1 MSDDKPTL
9 VDAIEG
15 YEIIVALR
23 SVENFKQVKIIRL
36 HLNRVGGAHVTRP
49 EDLIRQIED
58 AVFLNEE
65 GVK

>member
-1 MSDDKPTL
+1 MSNGKPELATPI
-9 VDAIEG
+9 DG
-15 YEIIVALR
+15 YELLVVR
-23 SVENFKQVKIIRL
+23 REPNTHKQVKVIRL
-36 HLNRVGGAHVTRP
+36 RLSKTGGAHVMNP

>member
-1 MSDDKPTL
+1 MSDKKSSIEP
-9 VDAIEG
+9 IEG

-23 SVENFKQVKIIRL
+23 GVETFKQVKIIRL
-36 HLNRVGGAHVTRP
+36 NLNSVGGAHVTRP

-58 AVFLNEE
+58 AVFLNQE

>member
-1 MSDDKPTL
+1 MSNDKSTT
-9 VDAIEG
+9 DALEG
-15 YEIIVALR
+15 YEIIVAR
-23 SVENFKQVKIIRL
+23 RDVSKFKQVKIIRIR
-36 HLNRVGGAHVTRP
+36 LNRVGGAHVTNP